1 MAGVLVYMGKHI
13 MLPDNSQK
21 VTKFSTQAQKNSIL
35 NVKSTY
41 FDDENNMKILRN
53 D

>member
-1 MAGVLVYMGKHI
+1 MGKHLT
-13 MLPDNSQK
+13 LPDNNQK
-21 VTKFSTQAQKNSIL
+21 VTKFSSQAQKKSIL

-41 FDDENNMKILRN
+41 FDDENNMEILRN

>member
-1 MAGVLVYMGKHI
+1 MAKHVY
-13 MLPDNSQK
+13 LPGNHQK
-21 VTKFSTQAQKNSIL
+21 VSKFSMQAQKNSIL

-41 FDDENNMKILRN
+41 FDDENNIYKLRN